1 MKKENA
7 PVGELTRLE
16 PLGLVL
22 DFVQDYAIFLVDLE
36 GRIASWNTGAQ
47 RLKGYT
53 EAEAVGQPFAM
64 LFTDEDRAR
73 GQPEHE
79 MQHALAH
86 RVFQDEEVRRRKDGS
101 LFDAEVTLSLIRG
114 EDGAPRGFVKV
125 TRDITERK
133 TLQTELAQRKVF
145 QEELLGIVSHDLRT
159 PLNAVLL
166 GAALLRQEEL
176 SARQSRGVARIV
188 SSAER
193 GIRLVHDLLDFTQ
206 ARLGEGLSVRTAPLD
221 LHDFTRVVVADVQ
234 LAHPHREVELR
245 SEGDGE
251 GEWDADR
258 IAQLLSN
265 LVSNAMAYGT
275 PGTPVQVTTR
285 GRDAAQVELE
295 VHSTGEPIPEA
306 LKPLLFERLTRGV
319 SKDGHNKGS
328 IGLGLFIV
336 CHIARAHGGSV
347 TVEST
352 LEAGTT
358 FTVRLPRGPGTRPR

>member
-1 MKKENA
+1 VRER
-7 PVGELTRLE
+7 VLH
-16 PLGLVL
+16 LVL
-22 DFVQDYAIFLVDLE
+22 
-36 GRIASWNTGAQ
+36 
-47 RLKGYT
+47 
-53 EAEAVGQPFAM
+53 
-64 LFTDEDRAR
+64 
-73 GQPEHE
+73 
-79 MQHALAH
+79 

-133 TLQTELAQRKVF
+133 TLQAELAQRKVF

-206 ARLGEGLSVRTAPLD
+206 ARLGEGLSVRERVLHLVLRLAARPVLVGEEHGEGLSVRTAPLD

-336 CHIARAHGGSV
+336 CHIARAAAS
-347 TVEST
+347 
-352 LEAGTT
+352 
-358 FTVRLPRGPGTRPR
+358 P